1 MLPEKIESRLDHPG
15 QQPSA
20 KGLEEKSRTILHPE
34 NAETVMGF
42 CFIQNHKSVS
52 SGRIE
57 IFEGSYKESFFIK

>member
-1 MLPEKIESRLDHPG
+1 MDHPG
-15 QQPSA
+15 QRPSA

-34 NAETVMGF
+34 NAETIMGF

-57 IFEGSYKESFFIK
+57 IFEGSY